1 MTNRP
6 TAFLTATLL
15 ALGVAPALGAQQDAP
30 EPEPFAAEGIPA
42 VPLPAGPRVYDTAT
56 GQRIRMVVVARGLTY
71 PWGLAF
77 LPDGSALVTERLG
90 TLRRIRNG
98 ALDPQPIAGV
108 PEVYTDA
115 PLAGLMD
122 VAVHP
127 AFTANRFVYLTYS
140 KPTEGGSRVALA
152 RGRFEGAALSEVR
165 DLFVSEGTTA
175 GGAAQLAFAPDG
187 MLYMTVG
194 GAFGGIRSQA
204 QDPASHVGKVLRL
217 RDDGTAPDDN
227 PFAGR
232 DGLAPEV
239 FSLGHRNPMGLAI
252 HPETGQPWASEH
264 GVMGGDEVNVI
275 LPGRNYGWPDV
286 SYSREYFGARVAE
299 RPWQAEFEQ
308 PEIVWVPSIAPS
320 GLVFYTGDRFPD
332 WRGDL
337 FAGSLMIGRVARTGH
352 LERIKFNR
360 QGLEQR
366 RESLLADL
374 RQRIRDVEQGP
385 DGLLYV
391 LTGGAFLGS
400 DPEAGEAGLLR
411 IEPAE

>member
-1 MTNRP
+1 MNRP
-6 TAFLTATLL
+6 TALLAATLL
-15 ALGVAPALGAQQDAP
+15 ALVAPPAPGAQQDAP
-30 EPEPFAAEGIPA
+30 AAEPFAAEGIPA
-42 VPLPAGPRVYDTAT
+42 VPLPDGPRVYDTAT
-56 GQRIRMVVVARGLTY
+56 GQRIRMVVVTRGLTC

-90 TLRRIRNG
+90 ALRRIRNDR
-98 ALDPQPIAGV
+98 LDTQPIAGV
-108 PEVYTDA
+108 PEVYTET

-127 AFTANRFVYLTYS
+127 AFAENRFVYLTYS
-140 KPTEGGSRVALA
+140 KPAEDGSRVALA
-152 RGRFEGAALSEVR
+152 RGRFEGAALAEVR
-165 DLFVSEGTTA
+165 DLFVSESTPG
-175 GGAAQLAFAPDG
+175 GGAARLAFAPDG

-194 GAFGGIRSQA
+194 GAFGGNRSRA

-217 RDDGTAPDDN
+217 RGDGSVPDDN

-232 DGLAPEV
+232 AGAAPEI

-252 HPETGQPWASEH
+252 HPDTGQPWASEH

-275 LPGRNYGWPDV
+275 LPGGNYGWPDV
-286 SYSREYFGARVAE
+286 SYSREYFGVRVTE
-299 RPWQAEFEQ
+299 QPWQAAFEQ

-320 GLVFYTGDRFPD
+320 GLVFYTGDRFPG
-332 WRGDL
+332 WRGNL

-352 LERIKFNR
+352 VERIEFNR

-366 RESLLADL
+366 REWLLADL

-400 DPEAGEAGLLR
+400 DPDACEAGLLR